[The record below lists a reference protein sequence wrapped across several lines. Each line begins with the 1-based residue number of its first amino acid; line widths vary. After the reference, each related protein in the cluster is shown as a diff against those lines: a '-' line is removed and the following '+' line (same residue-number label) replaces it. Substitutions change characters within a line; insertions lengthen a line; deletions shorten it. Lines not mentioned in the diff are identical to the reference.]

1 MMYNRLVQIIFPTVI
16 IEFIHP
22 ISDLLVVNV

>member
-1 MMYNRLVQIIFPTVI
+1 MIYNRLVQIIFPTVT
-16 IEFIHP
+16 IEFIRP